1 MRKMKWLVLSL
12 LITMT
17 LVSCRSRNT
26 GPVVETAE
34 MPEEKIVVAT
44 NMTNLVN
51 NKLKDLAEE
60 FMRSHPGKVVEFE
73 GIKDYEGVL
82 ANRIAGGEPP
92 DIYFVLDIIE
102 TGMYHEYFL
111 PLDDLPF
118 DAETISYYDNYRG
131 SDGHVYGLSTSVD
144 YNGIVY
150 NKKAFETA
158 GIKQVPRTREEFFEV
173 CRKLKEADI
182 IPFGTAPRDVWPM
195 HQWVDWR
202 ITQVVF
208 NGDIRG
214 KNKYSEQNQIF
225 DETEVGSM
233 NYLKD
238 MYRLGY
244 LENSLSNANWDQLK
258 RGLSDGTVA
267 MTYSATW
274 LPRQLVDLGSAEE
287 EIGMFAFPDSKAIAS
302 TSGKVWGIA
311 KETKYPQLG
320 KDFLE
325 YMVADGRYAK
335 ACGIVPS
342 VAADA
347 PEDIWVDE
355 LMSSGLTVLEPESA
369 GDRFIK
375 IYNAADIEEQRFLMN
390 YITADD
396 EQAATM
402 VREANQAWAEA
413 RARVIPE

>member
-111 PLDDLPF
+111 ALDDLPF
-118 DAETISYYDNYRG
+118 DAGTISYYDNYKG
-131 SDGHVYGLSTSVD
+131 ADGRVYGLSTSVE

-150 NKKAFETA
+150 NKKAFADA
-158 GIKQVPRTREEFFEV
+158 GINQIPRTKAEFFAA
-173 CRKLKEADI
+173 CRQLKEAGM
-182 IPFGTAPRDVWPM
+182 IPLGTAARDIWPM
-195 HQWVDWR
+195 HQWVDWK
-202 ITQVVF
+202 IIQIVC
-208 NGDIRG
+208 NGDTRG
-214 KNKYSEQNQIF
+214 KNKYVGQDQIF
-225 DETEVGSM
+225 DQTEVDSM
-233 NYLKD
+233 DYLKE

-244 LENSLSNANWDQLK
+244 LEKNFSNANWDQLK
-258 RGLSDGTVA
+258 RGLSEGTIA

-274 LPRQLVDLGSAEE
+274 LPRQLVDLGAAEE
-287 EIGMFAFPDSKAIAS
+287 EIGMFVFPDSKALAS
-302 TSGKVWGIA
+302 TSGKVWGIS
-311 KETKYPQLG
+311 KETKHPQLC

-325 YMVADGRYAK
+325 YMVADGRYAV

-342 VAADA
+342 VAAES

-355 LMSSGLTVLEPESA
+355 LMSAGLEVMETEKTSDLFV
-369 GDRFIK
+369 K
-375 IYNAADIEEQRFLMN
+375 IYNTAAIEEQRFLMN

-396 EQAATM
+396 EQAAAM
-402 VREANQAWAEA
+402 VREANRAWAEA